1 MNQRQAILILV
12 SASVLALSPIISVA
26 QAEAPPAA
34 PVRQIDHI
42 MIRTDV
48 PGRLYAFF
56 TETLQLPVAW
66 SLALR
71 GSVTSG
77 AVGFGNVNVE
87 VIKFPDQRSSRV
99 HLVGFGF
106 EPAPLAE
113 CLVELRRRDITHGEP
128 RPFII
133 TERDGS
139 KRLLFTNVT
148 LRQFSDE
155 DRPANAT
162 MHIFLSEY
170 SPTYVDVEQRRARL
184 LKELGATGGGPLG
197 VIGVKEM
204 IVGAADVKL
213 ALNLWERLLA
223 PRRTVE
229 PGVWRIDDG
238 PGIRVVQA
246 RENRL
251 QAIVV
256 SVASLSRAKKFLQ
269 EKGSLGSVSE
279 GGLTIDPSKLEGLD
293 VRLVE
298 N

>member
-1 MNQRQAILILV
+1 MNQRQAILIV
-12 SASVLALSPIISVA
+12 ISASVLALSPVISVA
-26 QAEAPPAA
+26 QAEAPP

-42 MIRTDV
+42 MIRADV
-48 PGRLYAFF
+48 PATLYAFF

-66 SLALR
+66 PLALR
-71 GSVTSG
+71 GSVNSG

-170 SPTYVDVEQRRARL
+170 SPTYVEVEQRRARL
-184 LKELGATGGGPLG
+184 LEELRARGGGPLG
-197 VIGVKEM
+197 VTGVKEI
-204 IVGAADVKL
+204 IVGATDMKL

-229 PGVWRIDDG
+229 PRVWRVDDG
-238 PGIRVVQA
+238 PGILVVQA

-251 QAIVV
+251 QAIVI
-256 SVASLSRAKKFLQ
+256 SVASLSRAKTFLQ
-269 EKGSLGSVSE
+269 EKGLLGSVSKR
-279 GGLTIDPSKLEGLD
+279 GLTMDPSKLEGLD
-293 VRLVE
+293 IRLVE